1 MDHKSLLNNLTDSS
15 NYMIEEMT
23 KMVSNHIT
31 TNQSTEIKT
40 LNMLVNFEKNN
51 ISVLKES
58 IVMNDG
64 QVNLPSFCD
73 LFVNVPDSNC
83 ENKIVTQK
91 VK

>member
-1 MDHKSLLNNLTDSS
+1 MDQKTLLNNLTDSS

-23 KMVSNHIT
+23 KMISNHIT

-51 ISVLKES
+51 ISALKES

-73 LFVNVPDSNC
+73 LLVNVPNLNC

-91 VK
+91 V